1 MPANLPAKHILDSS
15 NASLILVDSTGAID
29 YISPI
34 LKQQFDIECP
44 TIGSQLTQL
53 DGGLRGVGS
62 QGVRCD
68 INSQVYMVTGQ
79 KCDGNLVTNWQN
91 ISAPVTLSQALSSQM
106 EHFRQGHF
114 DTHFEPSS
122 TNQAVIKMGGM
133 INACFTQMNSFLG
146 QLDSIIAQ
154 MADCDLSMDM
164 SHVES
169 SSTLHSNLVST
180 LSNLSAAIRQ
190 ASTVAVS
197 INEISGKIN
206 QQNDVLAQRTSDQA
220 SFLQSTSASM
230 EELESTLQQ
239 NQDYVSNA
247 VVIAQKASQEAN
259 LGSES
264 VKNLVNVIGDIGES
278 ANKITGIIEVIDQI
292 AFQTNLL
299 ALNASVEAARAGEH
313 GRGFAV
319 VAQEVRNLAQRSA
332 ESAKEIA
339 VLIENSNSVT
349 KQGEEVASSTANNIN
364 KVVESVHSMADL
376 IKEIGTATKE
386 QGRGVQSA
394 NSAIIELDNITQQ
407 NSQLAND
414 LFAHTKRLDGEASH
428 LKDAVGLFKLN
439 KNELN
444 HPNHLSAHNLVVE
457 GVKQVGEAFEN
468 AIRQG
473 RISQQALFDFNY
485 HEVQGSNPQKY
496 STAFDGLC
504 DELLPPIQEE
514 LLKCS
519 GFAVFVICAD
529 PNGYVPTHNDQFC
542 QPITGDYDKDFVGNR
557 TKRLFTD
564 RVGISVGRHED
575 RYKLQTY
582 RRDTGELMFDL
593 SAPIYV
599 NGQHWGGMRCGY
611 RIEANQD

>member
-1 MPANLPAKHILDSS
+1 
-15 NASLILVDSTGAID
+15 
-29 YISPI
+29 
-34 LKQQFDIECP
+34 
-44 TIGSQLTQL
+44 
-53 DGGLRGVGS
+53 
-62 QGVRCD
+62 
-68 INSQVYMVTGQ
+68 
-79 KCDGNLVTNWQN
+79 
-91 ISAPVTLSQALSSQM
+91 
-106 EHFRQGHF
+106 
-114 DTHFEPSS
+114 
-122 TNQAVIKMGGM
+122 
-133 INACFTQMNSFLG
+133 
-146 QLDSIIAQ
+146 

-190 ASTVAVS
+190 ASTVADS
-197 INEISGKIN
+197 ISAISGEIN
-206 QQNDVLAQRTSDQA
+206 RQNDVLAQRTGDQA

-239 NQDYVSNA
+239 NQDYVANA
-247 VVIAQKASQEAN
+247 VIIAQQASEEAN
-259 LGSES
+259 LGRES
-264 VKNLVNVIGDIGES
+264 VKNVVNVIGDIGES

-332 ESAKEIA
+332 ESAKEIT
-339 VLIENSNSVT
+339 VLIENSNAVT
-349 KQGEEVASSTANNIN
+349 KQGEAVASSTADNIN
-364 KVVESVHSMADL
+364 KVVESVHSMAGL
-376 IKEIGTATKE
+376 IKEIGGATKE

-394 NSAIIELDNITQQ
+394 NAAIIELDNITQQ

-439 KNELN
+439 RNELN
-444 HPNHLSAHNLVVE
+444 HPNHQQAHNLVLE
-457 GVKQVGEAFEN
+457 GVKRVGQSFEN

-473 RISQQALFDFNY
+473 HISQQALFDFNY
-485 HEVQGSNPQKY
+485 HEIQGSNPQKY
-496 STAFDGLC
+496 RTAFDALC
-504 DELLPPIQEE
+504 DELLQPIQEE
-514 LLKCS
+514 LLSRS

-542 QPITGDYDKDFVGNR
+542 QALTGDYDKDFVGNR

-564 RVGISVGRHED
+564 RVGVSVGRHEEP
-575 RYKLQTY
+575 YKLQTY

-611 RIEANQD
+611 RIEANQS

>member
-1 MPANLPAKHILDSS
+1 MPANLPAKHILDNS
-15 NASLILVDSTGAID
+15 NATLMLVDSEGAID
-29 YISPI
+29 YISPMLI
-34 LKQQFDIECP
+34 QQLGADCP
-44 TIGSQLTQL
+44 ELGTQL
-53 DGGLRGVGS
+53 SLLNSDLKGLGTEA
-62 QGVRCD
+62 VRCD
-68 INSQVYMVTGQ
+68 INTQIYMVTGQ
-79 KCDGNLVTNWQN
+79 NCDGNLVTNWQN

-114 DTHFEPSS
+114 DTHFEPKS
-122 TNQAVIKMGGM
+122 TNQAVMKMGGM
-133 INACFTQMNSFLG
+133 INGCFTQMNGFLG
-146 QLDSIIAQ
+146 QLDNIIAQ

-190 ASTVAVS
+190 ASTVADS
-197 INEISGKIN
+197 ISAISGEIN
-206 QQNDVLAQRTSDQA
+206 RQNDVLAQRTGDQA

-239 NQDYVSNA
+239 NQDYVANA
-247 VVIAQKASQEAN
+247 VIIAQQASEEAN
-259 LGSES
+259 LGRES
-264 VKNLVNVIGDIGES
+264 VKNVVNVIGDIGES

-332 ESAKEIA
+332 ESAKEIT
-339 VLIENSNSVT
+339 VLIENSNAVT
-349 KQGEEVASSTANNIN
+349 KQGEAVASSTADNIN
-364 KVVESVHSMADL
+364 KVVESVHSMAGL
-376 IKEIGTATKE
+376 IKEIGGATKE

-394 NSAIIELDNITQQ
+394 NAAIIELDNITQQ

-439 KNELN
+439 RNELN
-444 HPNHLSAHNLVVE
+444 HPNHQQAHNLVLE
-457 GVKQVGEAFEN
+457 GVKRVGQSFEN

-473 RISQQALFDFNY
+473 HISQQALFDFNY
-485 HEVQGSNPQKY
+485 HEIQGSNPQKY
-496 STAFDGLC
+496 RTAFDALC
-504 DELLPPIQEE
+504 DELLQPIQEE
-514 LLKCS
+514 LLSRS

-542 QPITGDYDKDFVGNR
+542 QALTGDYDKDFVGNR

-564 RVGISVGRHED
+564 RVGVSVGRHEEP
-575 RYKLQTY
+575 YKLQTY

-611 RIEANQD
+611 RIEANQS